1 MFTEAI
7 ETVST
12 SAVAD
17 GQYVKLTCGKLD
29 GDLYKRID
37 ALFGRFRGKWVGGK
51 KAAHLFPEP
60 ITGQVVID
68 SISTGIIPANN
79 EYSLFP
85 TADVVIDLMLLE
97 LEAYCSD
104 FDAAYRFLEPSA
116 GTGAIAQ
123 RLRTAYP
130 NATIDTIE
138 IDPVNIRI
146 LQSQGFTPVSKDF
159 LTYATDCQYDAVVMN
174 PPFNGNEY
182 VRHIEKATKLISD
195 QGVVVTIA
203 PASVSF
209 NDGALPLLNLIY
221 ERSGTI
227 EPLPEKS
234 FKAAGYNGDTILV
247 TIPGYVPDTIP
258 YTGYA
263 SRKIAVLSVAVQCNY
278 PTSEALGAFL
288 RKHSVIE
295 LDAEGYPSKE
305 FAEGVK
311 RIYNGYMMANRLV
324 YCVKMSDW
332 EWRELAKGVAEYA
345 QYDYAIPTT
354 RPAVTPALVEVRPV
368 EVTPAHKP
376 VDPTPKRKPKRIE
389 YNQASLF

>member
-1 MFTEAI
+1 MFAEAI
-7 ETVST
+7 EIVST

-51 KAAHLFPEP
+51 KAAHGFPEP

-68 SISTGIIPANN
+68 SICAGIIPAIN

-85 TADVVIDLMLLE
+85 TQEPVIDLMLLE
-97 LEAYCSD
+97 LEAYCD
-104 FDAAYRFLEPSA
+104 DPEAVYRFLEPSA

-130 NATIDTIE
+130 NAIIDTIE

-146 LQSQGFTPVSKDF
+146 LQSQGFAPVGKDF
-159 LTYATDCQYDAVVMN
+159 LTYVTDCQYDAVIMN

-182 VRHIEKATKLISD
+182 VKHIEKATKLIGAH
-195 QGVVVTIA
+195 GVVVAIA

-209 NDGALPLLNLIY
+209 NDGALPLLNLVY

-234 FKAAGYNGDTILV
+234 FKASGYNGDTLLV
-247 TIPGYVPDTIP
+247 TIPGYVSDTIP

-263 SRKIAVLSVAVQCNY
+263 SRKIAVLSVAVQCDY
-278 PTSEALGAFL
+278 PTSEEIGAFL
-288 RKHSVIE
+288 RRHSVIA

-305 FAEGVK
+305 FAAGVK
-311 RIYNGYMMANRLV
+311 RIYNGFMMANRLT
-324 YCVKMSDW
+324 YCVQMSDW

-345 QYDYAIPTT
+345 QYDYGIPTT
-354 RPAVTPALVEVRPV
+354 RPAVTPALVEVKPV
-368 EVTPAHKP
+368 EVKPVPMP
-376 VDPTPKRKPKRIE
+376 VDPMPKRQPKRVE
-389 YNQASLF
+389 YTQVSLF

>member
-7 ETVST
+7 EIVST

-68 SISTGIIPANN
+68 SICAGIIPANN

-85 TADVVIDLMLLE
+85 TQEPVIDSMMVE
-97 LEAYCSD
+97 LEAYCD
-104 FDAAYRFLEPSA
+104 DPEAAYRFLEPSA

-146 LQSQGFTPVSKDF
+146 LQSQGFAPVGKDF

-182 VRHIEKATKLISD
+182 VKHIEKATRLISTH
-195 QGVVVTIA
+195 GVVVTIA
-203 PASVSF
+203 PASASF
-209 NDGALPLLNLIY
+209 NDGALPLLNLIN
-221 ERSGTI
+221 ERTGTI

-234 FKAAGYNGDTILV
+234 FKASGYSGDTLLV

-263 SRKIAVLSVAVQCNY
+263 SRKIAVLSVAVQCDF

-288 RKHSVIE
+288 RSHAEIA

-305 FAEGVK
+305 FTEKVK
-311 RIYNGYMMANRLV
+311 RIYNGYMMANRLT
-324 YCVKMSDW
+324 YCVQMQDW

-345 QYDYAIPTT
+345 ELDYAIPTT
-354 RPAVTPALVEVRPV
+354 RPAITPALVEVK
-368 EVTPAHKP
+368 PAHKP
-376 VDPTPKRKPKRIE
+376 VDPMPKRQSVAPTHIE
-389 YNQASLF
+389 YTQVSLF

>member
-1 MFTEAI
+1 MFAEAI
-7 ETVST
+7 EVVLT

-29 GDLYKRID
+29 GDLYKRVD

-68 SISTGIIPANN
+68 SISAGIIPANN

-85 TADVVIDLMLLE
+85 TLEPVIDLMMLE

-138 IDPVNIRI
+138 IDPVNIQI
-146 LQSQGFTPVSKDF
+146 LQSRGFAPVGKDF
-159 LTYATDCQYDAVVMN
+159 LTYVTDCPYYDAIVMN

-182 VRHIEKATKLISD
+182 VKHIEKATKMICD
-195 QGVVVTIA
+195 HGVVVTIA
-203 PASVSF
+203 PASVRF
-209 NDGALPLLNLIY
+209 NDGALPLLNLIN

-234 FKAAGYNGDTILV
+234 FKASGYSGDTILV

-263 SRKIAVLSVAVQCNY
+263 SRKIAVLSVAVQCDF
-278 PTSEALGAFL
+278 PTMEELGAFL
-288 RKHSVIE
+288 RSHAVIA

-305 FAEGVK
+305 FTEKVK
-311 RIYNGYMMANRLV
+311 RIYNGYMMVNRLT
-324 YCVKMSDW
+324 YCVQMQDW

-354 RPAVTPALVEVRPV
+354 HPAVTPALVEVKPV
-368 EVTPAHKP
+368 EAKP
-376 VDPTPKRKPKRIE
+376 VDPMPKRQPVAPTAIE
-389 YNQASLF
+389 YTQVSLF

>member
-7 ETVST
+7 EMIST

-17 GQYVKLTCGKLD
+17 GQYVKLTCGQLD

-68 SISTGIIPANN
+68 SISAGIIPAIN

-85 TADVVIDLMLLE
+85 TSDAVIDLMLLE
-97 LEAYCSD
+97 LEAYCPD
-104 FDAAYRFLEPSA
+104 PDAAYRFLEPSA
-116 GTGAIAQ
+116 GTGAIAK
-123 RLRTAYP
+123 RLRKAYP

-146 LQSQGFTPVSKDF
+146 LQAQGFAPVGRDF
-159 LTYATDCQYDAVVMN
+159 LTYTTDCKYDAVVMN

-182 VRHIEKATKLISD
+182 VKHIEKATRLISTH
-195 QGVVVTIA
+195 GVVVTIA

-209 NDGALPLLNLIY
+209 NDGALPLLNLVS

-234 FKAAGYNGDTILV
+234 FKASGYSGNTLLV

-263 SRKIAVLSVAVQCNY
+263 SRKIAVLSVAVQCDF
-278 PTSEALGAFL
+278 PTMEELGTFL
-288 RKHSVIE
+288 RSHTEIA

-305 FAEGVK
+305 FAEKVK
-311 RIYNGYMMANRLV
+311 RIYNGYMMANRLT
-324 YCVKMSDW
+324 YCVQMADW

-345 QYDYAIPTT
+345 ELDYAIPTT
-354 RPAVTPALVEVRPV
+354 RPALTPALVEVK
-368 EVTPAHKP
+368 PAPKP
-376 VDPTPKRKPKRIE
+376 VDPMPKRQPVAPTHIE
-389 YNQASLF
+389 YTQVSLF